1 MKKTAS
7 GFFIT
12 GTFWT
17 STVPYIAAL
26 ASLNEMEKPDVVSHI
41 NAMGLR
47 LEVGLKSAAADAGYN
62 VSLTGPDAILFM
74 MFSDDPDLW
83 QNQEFSARM
92 AAKGVYMHPHHNWF
106 LSLAH
111 TEQDV
116 SKTLEVSEES
126 LKVAKK
132 LLEVS
137 KE

>member
-47 LEVGLKSAAADAGYN
+47 LEDGLKSAAADAGYN
-62 VSLTGPDAILFM
+62 VSLTGPDAIPFM

-111 TEQDV
+111 KEADIDETVEKVRDAFGEV
-116 SKTLEVSEES
+116 RETLD
-126 LKVAKK
+126 K
-132 LLEVS
+132 
-137 KE
+137 